1 MNVCISTLSLSET
14 SSLEKVRAK
23 IFIQV
28 QHIHKLDHNI
38 KVMVSSQESLKNKCT
53 NKLQSDE
60 KP

>member
-1 MNVCISTLSLSET
+1 MVTHPLPLRNQFFG
-14 SSLEKVRAK
+14 KVRAK

-38 KVMVSSQESLKNKCT
+38 KVMVSSQESLKNKCS
-53 NKLQSDE
+53 NKLQSDK